1 MNAFKQITLYF
12 RSVFFILMANTTK
25 GYIESLSKE
34 ILKISSS
41 LRWIA
46 ISDSEG
52 KILNIARREGLDPL
66 MNREENQEYTLNA
79 IARHKSRLKFEDK
92 LGKLVYS
99 LGKYEKLV
107 RIVTPINNKYYVL
120 LTIDVEE
127 PHIDSIMREQI
138 IPKIRDNTRYFE

>member
-1 MNAFKQITLYF
+1 
-12 RSVFFILMANTTK
+12 MANTAK
-25 GYIESLSKE
+25 DYFESLSRE
-34 ILKISSS
+34 ILKISPS

-46 ISDSEG
+46 IADSEG

-66 MNREENQEYTLNA
+66 MNREENQEYALNA
-79 IARHKSRLKFEDK
+79 ITRHKSRLKFEDK

-99 LGKYEKLV
+99 LGKYEKLA

-127 PHIDSIMREQI
+127 PHIDSIVKEQI
-138 IPKIRDNTRYFE
+138 IPKITDNAKYFE

>member
-1 MNAFKQITLYF
+1 
-12 RSVFFILMANTTK
+12 MANTAK
-25 GYIESLSKE
+25 DYFESLSKE
-34 ILKISSS
+34 ILKISPSV
-41 LRWIA
+41 RWIA
-46 ISDSEG
+46 IADSEG
-52 KILNIARREGLDPL
+52 KILNITRREGLDPL
-66 MNREENQEYTLNA
+66 MNREENQEYALNA
-79 IARHKSRLKFEDK
+79 ITRHKSRVKFKDK

-138 IPKIRDNTRYFE
+138 IPKITDNTKYFE

>member
-1 MNAFKQITLYF
+1 
-12 RSVFFILMANTTK
+12 MANTAK
-25 GYIESLSKE
+25 DYFESLSKE
-34 ILKISSS
+34 ILKISPS

-46 ISDSEG
+46 IADSEG
-52 KILNIARREGLDPL
+52 KILNLARREGLDPL
-66 MNREENQEYTLNA
+66 MNREENQEYALNA
-79 IARHKSRLKFEDK
+79 ITRHKSRLKFEDK

-127 PHIDSIMREQI
+127 PHIDSIVKEQI
-138 IPKIRDNTRYFE
+138 IPKITDNAKYFE

>member
-1 MNAFKQITLYF
+1 
-12 RSVFFILMANTTK
+12 MAKTTK
-25 GYIESLSKE
+25 DYFETLSKE
-34 ILKISSS
+34 LLKISAS

-46 ISDSEG
+46 VADSEG

-66 MNREENQEYTLNA
+66 MNKEENQEYTLNA
-79 IARHKSRLKFEDK
+79 IVRHKSRQKFEDK

-107 RIVTPINNKYYVL
+107 RIVTPINNKYYIL

-127 PHIDSIMREQI
+127 PNIDSIMREQI
-138 IPKIRDNTRYFE
+138 IPKISDNIRYFE

>member
-1 MNAFKQITLYF
+1 
-12 RSVFFILMANTTK
+12 MADTTK
-25 GYIESLSKE
+25 DYLESLSRE

-92 LGKLVYS
+92 LGKLIYS

-120 LTIDVEE
+120 LTIDVED

>member
-1 MNAFKQITLYF
+1 MADTAKDYF
-12 RSVFFILMANTTK
+12 
-25 GYIESLSKE
+25 ESLSKE
-34 ILKISSS
+34 ILKISPS

-46 ISDSEG
+46 IANSEG
-52 KILNIARREGLDPL
+52 KILNITRREGLDPL
-66 MNREENQEYTLNA
+66 MNREENQEYALNA
-79 IARHKSRLKFEDK
+79 ITRHKSRLKFEDK

-127 PHIDSIMREQI
+127 PHIDSIMKKQI
-138 IPKIRDNTRYFE
+138 IPKINENTKYFQ

>member
-1 MNAFKQITLYF
+1 MSNTSKDYF
-12 RSVFFILMANTTK
+12 
-25 GYIESLSKE
+25 ESISKE

-46 ISDSEG
+46 IADSQG
-52 KILNIARREGLDPL
+52 KILNITRREGLDPL

-79 IARHKSRLKFEDK
+79 IARHKSRLKFEHK

-107 RIVTPINNKYYVL
+107 RIVTPINDKYYVL
-120 LTIDVEE
+120 LTIDVQE
-127 PHIDSIMREQI
+127 PHIDSMMREQI
-138 IPKIRDNTRYFE
+138 IPKLRDNIRNFE

>member
-1 MNAFKQITLYF
+1 
-12 RSVFFILMANTTK
+12 MAKTTK
-25 GYIESLSKE
+25 DYFESLSKE
-34 ILKISSS
+34 LLKISSS

-46 ISDSEG
+46 IANSEG
-52 KILNIARREGLDPL
+52 KIINIARREGLDPL

-79 IARHKSRLKFEDK
+79 IVRHKSRQKFEDK

-107 RIVTPINNKYYVL
+107 RIVTPINNKYYIL

-138 IPKIRDNTRYFE
+138 IPKISDNIRYFE

>member
-1 MNAFKQITLYF
+1 MSSTNKE
-12 RSVFFILMANTTK
+12 FFQN
-25 GYIESLSKE
+25 LSKE

-46 ISDSEG
+46 IADSEG
-52 KILNIARREGLDPL
+52 NLLNIARREGLDPL
-66 MNREENQEYTLNA
+66 MTHEENQEYTLNA

-99 LGKYEKLV
+99 LGKYEKLA

-127 PHIDSIMREQI
+127 PHIDSIMRDQI
-138 IPKIRDNTRYFE
+138 IPKIKDNIRYFE

>member
-1 MNAFKQITLYF
+1 MGL
-12 RSVFFILMANTTK
+12 FILMANTAK
-25 GYIESLSKE
+25 DKFENFSKE
-34 ILKISSS
+34 ILKISPS

-46 ISDSEG
+46 IADSEG

-66 MNREENQEYTLNA
+66 MNREENQEYALNA
-79 IARHKSRLKFEDK
+79 ITRHKSRLKFEDK

-127 PHIDSIMREQI
+127 THIDSIMKDQI
-138 IPKIRDNTRYFE
+138 IPKIIDNTRYFE

>member
-1 MNAFKQITLYF
+1 
-12 RSVFFILMANTTK
+12 MANTSK
-25 GYIESLSKE
+25 DYFESLSKE
-34 ILKISSS
+34 ILKISPSV
-41 LRWIA
+41 RWIA
-46 ISDSEG
+46 IADSEG
-52 KILNIARREGLDPL
+52 KILNITRREDLDPL
-66 MNREENQEYTLNA
+66 MNREENQEYALNA
-79 IARHKSRLKFEDK
+79 ITRHKSRVKFEEK

-138 IPKIRDNTRYFE
+138 IPKINDNTKYFE